1 MLLLM
6 MRQSYWSAIGDA
18 GCMNELQPHWIFNT
32 SGLLEGGSFRRKLCD
47 VHLQFDFKWFQA
59 PSLLWCMHAP
69 WHNAT
74 RIVNMWKAGAQVHIF
89 CHFPKTETRPRTWHP
104 DNPVFLGQFFL
115 SCSSLHS
122 VSFFSGF
129 SLLSVPCLHCLQG
142 ALPPCLLLGDGGL
155 IQESFAILVNVLRHA
170 KAKHCW
176 NQVLQQNLQVINQYL
191 ILFGSSPCTI
201 SNKSIAGT
209 ILMNLKK
216 ELVQNLSTESA
227 WKNLPGLAVI
237 KVQVVHFCGTFA
249 KDLQKQ
255 FFHC

>member
-1 MLLLM
+1 MPQESWTCGRLGPK
-6 MRQSYWSAIGDA
+6 SIFSAISQKQKQGRGPDT
-18 GCMNELQPHWIFNT
+18 QT
-32 SGLLEGGSFRRKLCD
+32 T
-47 VHLQFDFKWFQA
+47 QF
-59 PSLLWCMHAP
+59 SC
-69 WHNAT
+69 
-74 RIVNMWKAGAQVHIF
+74 
-89 CHFPKTETRPRTWHP
+89 FPCS
-104 DNPVFLGQFFL
+104 LGQFFL